1 MGQYDVEKVARLT
14 RPTPAD
20 ISPARPESAKTASSP
35 KDAPVPMLRSRIAQ
49 RLNVPNRAS
58 RMSEFLEGLFRS
70 PRFIQRANGP
80 HEVRY
85 VPPRLFARCGL
96 ARGTARLGAPGLGG

>member
-1 MGQYDVEKVARLT
+1 MLKKSASFVLASLRGSTLRKSFSEVENAEGAFPFAKNHCMGER
-14 RPTPAD
+14 
-20 ISPARPESAKTASSP
+20 
-35 KDAPVPMLRSRIAQ
+35 
-49 RLNVPNRAS
+49 
-58 RMSEFLEGLFRS
+58 
-70 PRFIQRANGP
+70 P